1 MFSAFPASQ
10 DLRFVAHLMTR
21 KHRNGKTQLQ
31 TSSSQFI
38 HTPMNK
44 SSEVTG
50 INLWTV
56 SSYSSFFADHSRP
69 HMMEQNRR
77 HRNRS
82 MSPVADGGVPHPQ
95 MGYKWDPCQNE
106 NSHYS
111 RGNPIMGLKDDMR
124 YHETLPFLCTSMY
137 QCTIPTLQD
146 LYITRLKT
154 KIERPKKCVAKMIV
168 PLNNFQRHFEK
179 GPKPPRFQPAPVA
192 SGSGGVGL
200 ALLSAAA

>member
-1 MFSAFPASQ
+1 MI
-10 DLRFVAHLMTR
+10 
-21 KHRNGKTQLQ
+21 K
-31 TSSSQFI
+31 
-38 HTPMNK
+38 
-44 SSEVTG
+44 
-50 INLWTV
+50 
-56 SSYSSFFADHSRP
+56 
-69 HMMEQNRR
+69 QNRR

-82 MSPVADGGVPHPQ
+82 MSPVALLMAVSHIH
-95 MGYKWDPCQNE
+95 KWDPCQNE
-106 NSHYS
+106 NSQYS

-154 KIERPKKCVAKMIV
+154 KIERPKKCVAKMIF